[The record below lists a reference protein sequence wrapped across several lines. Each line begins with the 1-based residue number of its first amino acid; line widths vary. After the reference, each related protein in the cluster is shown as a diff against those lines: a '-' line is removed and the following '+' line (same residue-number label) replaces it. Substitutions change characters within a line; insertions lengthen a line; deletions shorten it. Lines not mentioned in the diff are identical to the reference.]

1 MRDNICKFIAN
12 TLGIDINKIE
22 MDTHLI
28 NDLDLDSF
36 TLVNLIGDLEDE
48 FDVFF
53 TEGEINSIQ
62 TVGDI
67 VNYIEEQSGDMS
79 R

>member
-12 TLGIDINKIE
+12 TLVSDINKIE

-67 VNYIEEQSGDMS
+67 VNYIEENS
-79 R
+79 

>member
-1 MRDNICKFIAN
+1 MKENICKFISN

-36 TLVNLIGDLEDE
+36 TLVNLVGDLEDE

-67 VNYIEEQSGDMS
+67 VNYIEENS
-79 R
+79 

>member
-1 MRDNICKFIAN
+1 MKENICKFIAN

-67 VNYIEEQSGDMS
+67 VNYIEENS
-79 R
+79 

>member
-12 TLGIDINKIE
+12 TFGIDINKIE
-22 MDTHLI
+22 MDTHLN

-48 FDVFF
+48 FDVFL
-53 TEGEINSIQ
+53 TEGEFNSIQ

-67 VNYIEEQSGDMS
+67 VNYIEENS
-79 R
+79 

>member
-1 MRDNICKFIAN
+1 MKENICKFISN

-67 VNYIEEQSGDMS
+67 VNYIEENS
-79 R
+79 

>member
-1 MRDNICKFIAN
+1 MREKICKFIGN
-12 TLGIDINKIE
+12 TLGIDINKIDT
-22 MDTHLI
+22 DTHLI

-53 TEGEINSIQ
+53 ADSEINAIQ

-67 VNYIEEQSGDMS
+67 INYIEENI
-79 R
+79 

>member
-1 MRDNICKFIAN
+1 MKENICKFIAN

-53 TEGEINSIQ
+53 TESEINSIQ

-67 VNYIEEQSGDMS
+67 VNYIEENS
-79 R
+79 

>member
-1 MRDNICKFIAN
+1 MKENICKFISN

-28 NDLDLDSF
+28 NDLDFDSF

-67 VNYIEEQSGDMS
+67 VNYIEENS
-79 R
+79 

>member
-67 VNYIEEQSGDMS
+67 VNYIEENS
-79 R
+79 

>member
-1 MRDNICKFIAN
+1 MKENICKFISN

-53 TEGEINSIQ
+53 TESEINSIQ

-67 VNYIEEQSGDMS
+67 VNYIEENS
-79 R
+79 

>member
-1 MRDNICKFIAN
+1 MREKICKFIAN
-12 TLGIDINKIE
+12 TLGIDINKIDT
-22 MDTHLI
+22 DTHLI

-53 TEGEINSIQ
+53 ADSEINAIQ

-67 VNYIEEQSGDMS
+67 INYIEENI
-79 R
+79 